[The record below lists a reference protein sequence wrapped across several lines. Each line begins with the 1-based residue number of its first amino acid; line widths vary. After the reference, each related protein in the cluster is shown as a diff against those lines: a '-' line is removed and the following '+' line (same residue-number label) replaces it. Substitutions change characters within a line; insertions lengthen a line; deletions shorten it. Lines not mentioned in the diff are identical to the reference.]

1 MTDTVERML
10 PLYQGV
16 MIAHYDHRAADVI
29 RSETALKRQNQPRY
43 LSDAEKA
50 DPKRFPIPMYWV
62 REELV
67 DSSEPWR
74 LAFCDVTSAT
84 NERTLVPA
92 AIPAYGSNHK
102 VPLIRV
108 TAPNLD
114 RLALLAVMSSIAFDY
129 LVRQKLGGT
138 SMTYFYLRQMPT
150 PSPTYLQQTC
160 PFKQTSSWTAWLAAK
175 AIYLVSTSEDMRDA
189 LAEGGADADI
199 FRWDPKARRAVRAEM
214 DAACFHLYGVDRD
227 DVDYIMETFPIV
239 KRKDVAEFGDFRTR
253 RMILEVYDAMAD
265 AIRTGIPYSSPFDAA
280 GEVSADA

>member
-1 MTDTVERML
+1 MTDAVERML

-16 MIAHYDHRAADVI
+16 MIAHFDHRAADVI

-43 LSDAEKA
+43 LSDAEKT
-50 DPKRFPIPMYWV
+50 DPKRLPMPMYWV

-67 DSSEPWR
+67 DATEPWR

-84 NERTLVPA
+84 NERTMVPA
-92 AIPAYGSNHK
+92 AIPPYGSNHK

-114 RLALLAVMSSIAFDY
+114 RLALLAVMASIAFDY

-160 PFKQTSSWTAWLAAK
+160 PFKQALSWTSWLAAK
-175 AIYLVSTSEDMRDA
+175 VIHLVSTSEDMRDA
-189 LAEGGADADI
+189 LAAGQADAGI
-199 FRWDPKARRAVRAEM
+199 VQWDPMDRREVRAEL
-214 DAACFHLYGVDRD
+214 DAACFHLYGVERD
-227 DVDYIMETFPIV
+227 DVDYILETFPIV
-239 KRKDVAEFGDFRTR
+239 KRKDVAEFGEFCTK
-253 RMILEVYDAMAD
+253 RMILEVYDAMAE
-265 AIRTGIPYSSPFDAA
+265 AKRTGVPYASPFDS
-280 GEVSADA
+280 GEEVVVDA